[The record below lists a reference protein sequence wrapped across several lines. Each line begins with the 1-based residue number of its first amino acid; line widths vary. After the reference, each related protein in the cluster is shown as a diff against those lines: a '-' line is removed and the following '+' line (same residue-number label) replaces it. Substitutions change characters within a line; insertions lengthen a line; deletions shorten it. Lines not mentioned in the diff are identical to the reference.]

1 MARSAI
7 VRSAAF
13 RLARDFVKASPQ
25 IAYINRIVNNA
36 TCSKPPYFVLP
47 LLVTVATAG
56 VRIFVAVTFH
66 ATIHRGYLGHLGQRV
81 HLGNL
86 PVTGFALDPSFQMG
100 AMVPENKGRDSVDA
114 SPRDRLLGL
123 RKFRQL
129 LDRRFVLSNR
139 GVTGHAARGD
149 GQRHVI
155 AGVGIG
161 MAFRALERGGRVR
174 LVAEWK
180 RLRGRLRLSCLLRE
194 RTDRGE

>member
-1 MARSAI
+1 MTG
-7 VRSAAF
+7 
-13 RLARDFVKASPQ
+13 
-25 IAYINRIVNNA
+25 A
-36 TCSKPPYFVLP
+36 T
-47 LLVTVATAG
+47 TG
-56 VRIFVAVTFH
+56 VRIFVAVTLH
-66 ATIHRGYLGHLGQRV
+66 AAVHRGYLGHLGQRV
-81 HLGNL
+81 HLVNL

-100 AMVPENKGRDSVDA
+100 AMVPENKGRDGVDA

-139 GVTGHAARGD
+139 GVTGHAASGGR
-149 GQRHVI
+149 QRHVI

-180 RLRGRLRLSCLLRE
+180 RLRGCLRLGSLLGE
-194 RTDRGE
+194 RSERGK